1 MTDLIDP
8 TEISTDSTDRA
19 DSADR
24 PARGISR
31 RSVLAGIGGG
41 AALTA
46 TTALLPSSPATAAP
60 VVPAPGAPPAKGTT
74 PDGTDSR
81 TAGAGRLDPAEEKR
95 IDALLA
101 QMTTAEKFGQ
111 MTLTNTPDTAK
122 TELAEP
128 SGLGGVFSVVG
139 AASLNTLQKIA
150 VERTRLKI
158 PLIFG
163 LDVIHGYTTNF
174 PIPLAQASSWDPGV
188 GNTDAT
194 LSAAEARRSG
204 IHWTFAPMM
213 DVSHEPRWGRIAEGS
228 GEDPYLTS
236 QFALGKVQ
244 GYQGTDYSAADRLAA
259 CMKHFVAYG
268 QPEGGRDYNTVDVS
282 IQRLNNL
289 YLPPFL
295 ASVQA
300 GVATVMASFNT
311 VSGVP
316 AHGNTYVL
324 RDVLKGTYAFDGFVV
339 SDYTGIQELIPH
351 GLAGSGKTAA
361 LAGVTAGVDMEMT
374 SVNYRLYGPGLLQ
387 SGSITMAQVDDAV
400 RRMLRIKIR
409 LGLFENPYV
418 DAAREVKTV
427 STANRAAAR
436 RLGARSMVLLKN
448 DAVSGSPVL
457 PIPTATTRIALIGPL
472 ARATYDL
479 NGTWAGLGTGA
490 GTTPPVT
497 IEQGLKDAGK
507 TVVYSLG
514 SKVRDTDTSM
524 IAAAVAAA
532 RGAAMAVLVVGE
544 SSDMSGEAA
553 ARSDIGLPG
562 VQLELVRQVVAAQ
575 PKTVVVLINGRPLTL
590 TEVAAAVPAIVEAW
604 APGVE
609 AGHAVADV
617 LTGAV
622 NPGGKLPVSFPRAV
636 GQVPIYYNHEN
647 TGRPYDANNKYT
659 SKYLDLPD
667 GPLYPFGFGLSY
679 TSFELTNL
687 RLSSTSLARRNGTLD
702 VSVDVR
708 NVGPRN
714 GDEVVQ
720 LYVHD
725 PVASIVQPV
734 RRLRGFQRV
743 SLVRGASQTV
753 TFRLTPNDVGFYDNA
768 ASFLVEKGEIELYVG
783 TSSADSRLTST
794 IQVV

>member
-1 MTDLIDP
+1 M
-8 TEISTDSTDRA
+8 
-19 DSADR
+19 
-24 PARGISR
+24 
-31 RSVLAGIGGG
+31 
-41 AALTA
+41 
-46 TTALLPSSPATAAP
+46 
-60 VVPAPGAPPAKGTT
+60 
-74 PDGTDSR
+74 PDGADGR
-81 TAGAGRLDPAEEKR
+81 TAGAGKLDPAQERR

-101 QMTTAEKFGQ
+101 RMTTAEKFGQ
-111 MTLTNTPDTAK
+111 MTLTNTPDSAE
-122 TELAEP
+122 TELAEK

-139 AASLNTLQKIA
+139 AAELNRLQKIA
-150 VERTRLKI
+150 VEQTRLKI

-204 IHWTFAPMM
+204 IHWTYAPMM

-228 GEDPYLTS
+228 GEDPYLVS
-236 QFALGKVQ
+236 QFAVGKVQ
-244 GYQGTDYSAADRLAA
+244 GYQGSDYSAADRLAA
-259 CMKHFVAYG
+259 CAKHFVAYG

-282 IQRLNNL
+282 IQRLHNT

-295 ASVQA
+295 ASVRA
-300 GVATVMASFNT
+300 GVATAMASFNT

-351 GLAGSGKTAA
+351 GLVGNGRSAGR
-361 LAGVTAGVDMEMT
+361 AGITAGVDMEMVST
-374 SVNYRLYGPGLLQ
+374 NYRLYGPALLA
-387 SGSITMAQVDDAV
+387 SGQITMAEVDDAV
-400 RRMLRIKIR
+400 RRLLRIKLR
-409 LGLFENPYV
+409 LGLFENPYT
-418 DAAREVKTV
+418 DATREVTSV
-427 STANRAAAR
+427 SSANRAAAR

-448 DAVSGSPVL
+448 DAVDGTPLLPV
-457 PIPTATTRIALIGPL
+457 PGGTKRIALIGPL

-479 NGTWAGLGTGA
+479 NGTWSGLGTGA

-497 IEQGLKDAGK
+497 VEKGLKDAGK
-507 TVVYSLG
+507 TVVYRQG
-514 SKVRDTDTSM
+514 SNVDDTDTSM
-524 IAAAVAAA
+524 IADAVSAA
-532 RGAAMAVLVVGE
+532 RGADLAVLVVGE
-544 SSDMSGEAA
+544 TADMSGEAA
-553 ARSDIGLPG
+553 ARSMIGLPG
-562 VQLELVRQVVAAQ
+562 VQLQLVQQVAAAQ
-575 PKTVVVLINGRPLTL
+575 PNTVVVLVNGRPLTL

-622 NPGGKLPVSFPRAV
+622 NPGGKLPVSFPRQV

-647 TGRPYDANNKYT
+647 TGRPYDPDNKYT

-667 GPLYPFGFGLSY
+667 GPLFAFGYGLSY
-679 TSFELTNL
+679 TSFELSNL
-687 RLSSTSLARRNGTLD
+687 RLSTPSLATRNGTLD
-702 VSVDVR
+702 VTVDVR
-708 NVGPRN
+708 NIGGRA

-720 LYVHD
+720 LYIHD

-743 SLVRGASQTV
+743 TLARGATQTV
-753 TFRLTPNDVGFYDNA
+753 TFRMTPNDVGFYDNDA
-768 ASFLVEKGEIELYVG
+768 KFLVEKGEIELYVG
-783 TSSADSRLTST
+783 RSSDDADSLTAT